1 MKNLK
6 NFLLGSFFFLL
17 CLEAYSRQVN
27 GFYTENAKIKP
38 EKLALFTDSVRF
50 SLKGTIPI
58 ISGLIPRNPRLRLVL
73 KSQNNQKDFGELILK
88 KNVSTYSYDQS
99 FVFLY
104 QPWMEESHLELQFFQ
119 GSRKNEV
126 PEEKKILANGIV
138 TTPLLMKK
146 ELGNKRNGFFEL
158 GMLISNALTGS
169 SKEENQKFE
178 FFFRP
183 GSSLFESTEAN
194 QKALHGL
201 DQFLAKNSSISKVKI
216 TGIQSP
222 EFSEGRNSK
231 LGMDRALSIRT
242 VLQKRGFDV
251 DDNLIQLDSRSN
263 NWVDFREQ
271 IDLHPNLTSD
281 QKKEYQ
287 AVLGIGL
294 DFLDQNLQLK
304 KIQGFEEISKELF
317 PKLRVV
323 RLDIQGNQ
331 IWGLDPIKLKMLK
344 KILSGQVGINTLE
357 QMDWEIA
364 GESAET
370 LEDKQLI
377 YSKMIPFFKSSTP
390 LNNLAVVK
398 MRQAQ
403 MKTRQEEKDK
413 LLEEADFLLS
423 DAMKIENNS
432 VILYNQAIILMEKGE
447 NWEAYRKLSTASNLS
462 RDLEFLVEN
471 ENLRGFLDVLRGDYK
486 LARFRYDYP
495 STDPVFLFNK
505 GIAHFLAEDLSTA
518 SIAFEESILADREFG
533 FGYYG
538 LALIAARSGFD
549 DIAWIHLQKGINSN
563 EQIYRRA
570 KFDPMFEEVRKKNS
584 LVF

>member
-38 EKLALFTDSVRF
+38 EKLTLFADSVRF

-119 GSRKNEV
+119 GSRKNEE

-146 ELGNKRNGFFEL
+146 ELGNKRNGVFES
-158 GMLISNALTGS
+158 GMLISNALAGS

-194 QKALHGL
+194 QKALHNL

-216 TGIQSP
+216 IGIQSP

-271 IDLHPNLTSD
+271 IDLHPKLTSD

-287 AVLGIGL
+287 AVLDSGL
-294 DFLDQNLQLK
+294 DFLDQNLRLK
-304 KIQGFEEISKELF
+304 KIQGFDEISKELF
-317 PKLRVV
+317 PKLRVA
-323 RLDIQGNQ
+323 RLEIQGSQ

-344 KILSGQVGINTLE
+344 EILSDQVGINTLE
-357 QMDWEIA
+357 KIDWEIA
-364 GESAET
+364 GQSAET
-370 LEDKQLI
+370 LDEKHLI
-377 YSKMIPFFKSSTP
+377 YSKMLSFFKSSSS

-403 MKTRQEEKDK
+403 TKTSQVEKEK

-423 DAMKIENNS
+423 EALKIENNPL
-432 VILYNQAIILMEKGE
+432 VLYNQAIIFIEKGE

-471 ENLRGFLDVLRGDYK
+471 ENLKGFLDVLRGDYK
-486 LARFRYDYP
+486 LARIRYNYP

-505 GIAHFLAEDLSTA
+505 GIAHFLAEDLATA

-538 LALIAARSGFD
+538 LALVAARSGLD
-549 DIAWIHLQKGINSN
+549 EIAWIHLQNAINSN
-563 EQIYRRA
+563 EQIHHRA
-570 KFDPMFEEVRKKNS
+570 KFDPMMEEVRKKNP
-584 LVF
+584 LFF

>member
-1 MKNLK
+1 MKNLQI
-6 NFLLGSFFFLL
+6 FLLGSFFFLL
-17 CLEAYSRQVN
+17 CIEAYSRQVN
-27 GFYTENAKIKP
+27 DVYTENAKIKP
-38 EKLALFTDSVRF
+38 EKLTLFADSVRF

-73 KSQNNQKDFGELILK
+73 KSHANQKDFGELILK

-104 QPWMEESHLELQFFQ
+104 LPWMEESHLELQFFQ
-119 GSRKNEV
+119 GSRKNEE

-146 ELGNKRNGFFEL
+146 ELGNKRNGVFES

-194 QKALHGL
+194 QKALHNL
-201 DQFLAKNSSISKVKI
+201 DQFLAKNSSISNVKI

-263 NWVDFREQ
+263 NWIDFREQ
-271 IDLHPNLTSD
+271 IDLYSKLTSD

-287 AVLGIGL
+287 AVLGSEL
-294 DFLDQNLQLK
+294 DFLDQNLRLK
-304 KIQGFEEISKELF
+304 KIQGFDEISKELF
-317 PKLRVV
+317 PMLRVA
-323 RLDIQGNQ
+323 RLEIQGSQ
-331 IWGLDPIKLKMLK
+331 IWGLDPIKFKMLK
-344 KILSGQVGINTLE
+344 EILNDQVGINTLE
-357 QMDWEIA
+357 QIDWEIA
-364 GESAET
+364 GESAAT
-370 LEDKQLI
+370 LDDKYLI
-377 YSKMIPFFKSSTP
+377 YSKMISFFKSSTS

-403 MKTRQEEKDK
+403 TKTSQGEKEK

-423 DAMKIENNS
+423 EALKIENNP
-432 VILYNQAIILMEKGE
+432 VVLYNQAIIFIEKGE

-486 LARFRYDYP
+486 LARIRYNYP

-505 GIAHFLAEDLSTA
+505 GIAHFLAEDLATA

-538 LALIAARSGFD
+538 LALVAARSGLD
-549 DIAWIHLQKGINSN
+549 EIAWIHLQNAINSN
-563 EQIYRRA
+563 EQIHHRA
-570 KFDPMFEEVRKKNS
+570 KFDPMMEEVRKKNP
-584 LVF
+584 LFF